1 MTDVLDR
8 LQSTPLPEATPA
20 MPRRRLPFAMSD
32 PARVLLAALSAAAG
46 VIHLVMVPS
55 HMAESTVEGIGFAVA
70 GWSQLVIAA
79 LVFIAPSRALLRA
92 TVVAN
97 LAFIGAW
104 VVSRTAGL
112 PFGENAGHAESVGFL
127 DLTCVA
133 LEAALILA
141 SCAVLARPGLGS
153 ALRGP
158 RLGLAAVVPIGIL
171 ALTTA
176 AIASPGA
183 RNHAHGSHGDTAM
196 AADHHDGASAAGG
209 HHDAAGAS
217 DDLGLGMLHNGH
229 HTDMKYKKL
238 SAADQAKV
246 DELLDISRSVAAKYP
261 TLGAA
266 IDAGFRRAGPFA
278 PGLGIHYLAPWVGQG
293 LNPDGVMD
301 ENDMAHPMMVI
312 FDGTEPSA
320 KFAGFMYYSVAA
332 DEPAGLPG
340 DERLLALPHERLH
353 LCRGRRHRRAV
364 GRRPVGRCR
373 HVRGARRLVDGQ
385 DAVDGARLER
395 PGLRG
400 AAGQRRCLRRGEPED
415 QVRGRHLLHDGRLAD
430 GTAPDQRL
438 QIRAELTPGSPSAE
452 RTAADQRVIES
463 GRRDL
468 NPRPQRPER
477 CALTKLRHFP
487 VRCRSYPTGS
497 RPPPLAR
504 AGRRRGWSAAGGCRR
519 GRCRPS
525 SSA

>member
-8 LQSTPLPEATPA
+8 LQSTPLPDTTPA
-20 MPRRRLPFAMSD
+20 MPRHRLPFAMSD
-32 PARVLLAALSAAAG
+32 PARMLLAALSAAAG

-55 HMAESTVEGIGFAVA
+55 HMAQSTVEGIGFAVA
-70 GWSQLVIAA
+70 GWTQLVIAA
-79 LVFIAPSRALLRA
+79 LVLIAPSRALLRA
-92 TVVAN
+92 SMVAN

-112 PFGENAGHAESVGFL
+112 PFGENAGHAESVGIL
-127 DLTCVA
+127 DLTCVG
-133 LEAALILA
+133 LEAALIIA

-158 RLGLAAVVPIGIL
+158 RLGVAAAVPIGIL

-183 RNHAHGSHGDTAM
+183 RNHAHDSHGNTAM
-196 AADHHDGASAAGG
+196 AADHRDGASAAGG

-266 IDAGFRRAGPFA
+266 IDAGFQRAGPFA

-293 LNPDGVMD
+293 LNADGVMD
-301 ENDMAHPMMVI
+301 ENDMAHPMMAI

-332 DEPAGLPG
+332 NEPTGLPG
-340 DERLLALPHERLH
+340 PNDFWHYHTNVCTSAAADGIDAPLGADRSVDADTCAALGGALM
-353 LCRGRRHRRAV
+353 AKTQWMV
-364 GRRPVGRCR
+364 
-373 HVRGARRLVDGQ
+373 HVWSV
-385 DAVDGARLER
+385 
-395 PGLRG
+395 PGYEVPQASG
-400 AAGQRRCLRRGEPED
+400 GVFAEANPKIKC
-415 QVRGRHLLHDGRLAD
+415 AD
-430 GTAPDQRL
+430 GTYYMMDVPQMAQHPTNVCKS
-438 QIRAELTPGSPSAE
+438 ELS
-452 RTAADQRVIES
+452 
-463 GRRDL
+463 
-468 NPRPQRPER
+468 
-477 CALTKLRHFP
+477 
-487 VRCRSYPTGS
+487 
-497 RPPPLAR
+497 
-504 AGRRRGWSAAGGCRR
+504 
-519 GRCRPS
+519 
-525 SSA
+525 